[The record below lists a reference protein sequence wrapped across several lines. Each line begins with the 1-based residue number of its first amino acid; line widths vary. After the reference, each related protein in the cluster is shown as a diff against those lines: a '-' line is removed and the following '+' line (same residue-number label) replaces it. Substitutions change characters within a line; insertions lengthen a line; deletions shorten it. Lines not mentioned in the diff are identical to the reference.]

1 MCWTIAGG
9 TVAAAALL
17 LPAAPAVADVG
28 NRTDTGVRA
37 ESGVSPG
44 ATRRS
49 AQTAEGT
56 SGRGPRRLDT
66 QTNDAPDRETRAG
79 RGPSTTP
86 TEGTEPDPRPR
97 PCHRWPYWPPWPP
110 FPDTRDGNWNTF
122 FVGAEPPTPAAQPV
136 TVLSEAPRSP
146 VSFTPAA
153 PAMPPAAA
161 STAGPETGPVP
172 TDGMSVRDAVSLSP
186 AAVPPRA
193 PSAIA
198 QTARTPLPPPAA
210 LPPPSLLPRA
220 EGIAEA
226 IRQALPGLVGLA
238 MLTAAGGLLGYRQA
252 KAGFALRA
260 AGTARFL
267 R

>member
-1 MCWTIAGG
+1 M
-9 TVAAAALL
+9 AAAALL

-79 RGPSTTP
+79 RGPSTAP
-86 TEGTEPDPRPR
+86 AEGTEPDPRPR

-110 FPDTRDGNWNTF
+110 FPDSRVGNWNTF
-122 FVGAEPPTPAAQPV
+122 FVGVEPPTPAAPPV
-136 TVLSEAPRSP
+136 TVLSVPPRSP
-146 VSFTPAA
+146 MSLAPPA
-153 PAMPPAAA
+153 PATPPGAAA
-161 STAGPETGPVP
+161 AVAPGSGPAP
-172 TDGMSVRDAVSLSP
+172 TDGMSRRDAVPLIST
-186 AAVPPRA
+186 ATPPRA
-193 PSAIA
+193 PSATG

-210 LPPPSLLPRA
+210 LPQASLLPQA
-220 EGIAEA
+220 EGVAEA

-238 MLTAAGGLLGYRQA
+238 VLTAAGGLLGYRQA